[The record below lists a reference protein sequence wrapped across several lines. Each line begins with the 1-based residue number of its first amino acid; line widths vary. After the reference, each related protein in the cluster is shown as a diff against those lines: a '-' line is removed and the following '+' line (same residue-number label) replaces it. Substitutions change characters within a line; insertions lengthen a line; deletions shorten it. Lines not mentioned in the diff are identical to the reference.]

1 MSIKREIFLEN
12 LPKSKNGKVI
22 WKESI
27 GYKVHFIYD
36 DVVDE
41 IEIVDYKSGE
51 LTIKYKDK
59 IIDISSSNFIGCR
72 IGKLL
77 GRVTKDF
84 RIEIGTTFKD
94 EKRDLTII
102 DREYRVKIKNNGGK
116 LNEKWYKYHCNRDGN
131 EDWII
136 EYDLLKGKGC
146 NVCCSSPRKL
156 MLGVNTIWDKARWM
170 CDLGVSEEDA
180 KKYMPN
186 STKPINVKCIHC
198 GKIKS
203 ISPHAIFR
211 NNSIGCN
218 CGDSV
223 SYPEKFM
230 FNMLT
235 QLGIDFIWQ
244 LTKINFKWC
253 GKYKYD
259 FYFAINEEEYIIETH
274 GEQHYEKSRN
284 YMSLEKNIKNDRI
297 KYELAIKNGIK
308 PENYIAIDFRYSN
321 LKWGRENI
329 INSRLNQIF
338 DLTNINW
345 EECNMYAIKSNKI
358 KESCDVWN
366 NRKYNESVSTIAKQI
381 GMDRNVLRKYLKRGS
396 ELGLCDYDPREERRK
411 TNEKVYNLNNV

>member
-1 MSIKREIFLEN
+1 MKIKREIFLEN
-12 LPKSKNGKVI
+12 LPKNKKEKVI

-36 DVVDE
+36 DIEDYL
-41 IEIVDYKSGE
+41 EIVDYKSGE

-59 IIDISSSNFIGCR
+59 IIDISNSNFIECKL
-72 IGKLL
+72 GKIL

-84 RIEIGTTFKD
+84 KIEIGTTFKD
-94 EKRDLTII
+94 EKRDLVII

-136 EYDLLKGKGC
+136 EYDLLKGNGC

-156 MLGVNTIWDKARWM
+156 MLGANTIWDKARWM

-203 ISPHAIFR
+203 ISPHDIFK

-244 LTKINFKWC
+244 LTKTNFKWC
-253 GKYKYD
+253 SKYKYD

-274 GEQHYEKSRN
+274 GEQHYEKSRS

-308 PENYIAIDFRYSN
+308 PENYIVIDFRYSN

-381 GMDRNVLRKYLKRGS
+381 GMDRNILRKYLKKGS
-396 ELGLCDYDPREERRK
+396 ELGLCDYDPLEERIK
-411 TNEKVYNLNNV
+411 TNKKVYNLK

>member
-1 MSIKREIFLEN
+1 MIAFPGDVHAYHKTDYGEGIMIIFNPNISELISDLFMNSEYEN
-12 LPKSKNGKVI
+12 FVTKKSVI
-22 WKESI
+22 PLAEDLLHNS
-27 GYKVHFIYD
+27 
-36 DVVDE
+36 
-41 IEIVDYKSGE
+41 
-51 LTIKYKDK
+51 TN
-59 IIDISSSNFIGCR
+59 SSSFTVLYGYLHVITGM
-72 IGKLL
+72 IIKKSQ
-77 GRVTKDF
+77 T
-84 RIEIGTTFKD
+84 
-94 EKRDLTII
+94 EKKKRCINT
-102 DREYRVKIKNNGGK
+102 YNS
-116 LNEKWYKYHCNRDGN
+116 
-131 EDWII
+131 II
-136 EYDLLKGKGC
+136 EYIAF
-146 NVCCSSPRKL
+146 NF
-156 MLGVNTIWDKARWM
+156 TDKIS
-170 CDLGVSEEDA
+170 L
-180 KKYMPN
+180 
-186 STKPINVKCIHC
+186 
-198 GKIKS
+198 KS
-203 ISPHAIFR
+203 ISQHSIFR

-244 LTKINFKWC
+244 LTKTNFKWC

-284 YMSLEKNIKNDRI
+284 YMSLEKNIKNDRM

-308 PENYIAIDFRYSN
+308 PENYIVIDFRCSN

-381 GMDRNVLRKYLKRGS
+381 GMDRNVLRKYLKKGS
-396 ELGLCDYDPREERRK
+396 ELGLCDYDPLEERIK
-411 TNEKVYNLNNV
+411 TNKKVYNLNSE